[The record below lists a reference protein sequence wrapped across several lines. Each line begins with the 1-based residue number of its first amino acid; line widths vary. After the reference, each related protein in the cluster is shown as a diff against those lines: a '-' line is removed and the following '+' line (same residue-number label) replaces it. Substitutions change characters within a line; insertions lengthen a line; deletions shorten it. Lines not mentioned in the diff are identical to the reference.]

1 MGGDVD
7 VLPPFEWLV
16 QVPQGY
22 IGPLTFSAIGQ
33 VLGQRTGAPPEARVT
48 VLVGLPPAVTLQG
61 IRVRD
66 DQKHLFM
73 RTEGKRKLY
82 VLGQFSDGV
91 ERDVSATFGT
101 TYTSNDEEVA
111 TVDSEGLISAR
122 GVGTAKIKVENG
134 NFELVVNATVRP
146 RP

>member
-1 MGGDVD
+1 
-7 VLPPFEWLV
+7 
-16 QVPQGY
+16 
-22 IGPLTFSAIGQ
+22 
-33 VLGQRTGAPPEARVT
+33 
-48 VLVGLPPAVTLQG
+48 
-61 IRVRD
+61 
-66 DQKHLFM
+66 M